1 VSSSPDTALP
11 FVAAALP
18 VSVFRVDES
27 GQVLEVIRADRFAAS
42 TAEAEFIWDRLAGTS
57 PREQYEQALRSIAA
71 GRAQMMQWDVAISL
85 DELPGGGRALLITI
99 AAAPSADPGG
109 GFFVTALDVTSSR
122 RAREALVEAS
132 LRLSRTIDLDR
143 VYREVVRLARRAVA
157 CSDIAI
163 AIADDDTAALRIV
176 HRAGY
181 DRPKA
186 DDVSLQRRLMPI
198 WLDALANEHQV
209 IERVGDRVEITAPL
223 SSTEGVLGAMTVV
236 IELGDGTAGVEDAQR
251 SITLLAAQTAAAIE
265 RSWLVQRVSTK
276 RRFEAIGEVATGI
289 AHEIRN
295 PLFGISS
302 AAQMLRVRVPND
314 PAVAR
319 TVARILGE
327 VDRLNNM
334 VTALLDFGR
343 PQASA
348 LTPGDPD
355 RIWDDVLEGE
365 RARLALRRQ
374 TLVRTLSPE
383 GVLVAIHPA
392 HLAQVFLNLLVNA
405 SDAAPEGGVITLGSH
420 VMATGGWRV
429 RLHNGG
435 PSIPPEVLPHVFELF
450 YSTKSGGT
458 GIGLALCQR
467 ILDDHGGT
475 INIDSVPE
483 RGTTV
488 TVTLPPLA
496 ADTSGAS

>member
-1 VSSSPDTALP
+1 MTTPAISSLAH
-11 FVAAALP
+11 VAAALP
-18 VSVFRVDES
+18 VSIFRVDPS
-27 GQVLEVIRADRFAAS
+27 GLLLEVIRADRFAGQSSARH
-42 TAEAEFIWDRLAGTS
+42 IWERLPGTG
-57 PREQYEQALRSIAA
+57 PREQYEQALRSLAA
-71 GRAQMMQWDVAISL
+71 GRAQLLQWDVSTSL
-85 DELPGGGRALLITI
+85 GELAGGRALLITL
-99 AAAPSADPGG
+99 AAAPSADPAGG
-109 GFFVTALDVTSSR
+109 YFVTAIDVTSSR
-122 RAREALVEAS
+122 RSREALVEAS
-132 LRLSRTIDLDR
+132 LQLSRTLDLER
-143 VYREVVRLARRAVA
+143 VYGEVVRLARRGVA
-157 CSDIAI
+157 CSDVVIS
-163 AIADDDTAALRIV
+163 IADDETAALRIV

-181 DRPKA
+181 DRPQA
-186 DDVSLQRRLMPI
+186 DDTALQRRLMPV

-209 IERVGDRVEITAPL
+209 VQRLGERVELTTPL
-223 SSTEGVLGAMTVV
+223 SSTEGVLGCLTVM
-236 IELGDGTAGVEDAQR
+236 IDGSDSTTGIDEAQR

-314 PAVAR
+314 PAVVR
-319 TVARILGE
+319 TVTRILGE
-327 VDRLNNM
+327 VDRLNSM

-343 PQASA
+343 PQTPT

-374 TLVRTLSPE
+374 TLVRTVSPE
-383 GVLVAIHPA
+383 GILVAIQPQQ
-392 HLAQVFLNLLVNA
+392 LAQVFLNLLVNA
-405 SDAAPEGGVITLGSH
+405 SDATPEGGVITMGSH
-420 VMATGGWRV
+420 VMPTGGWRL

-435 PSIPPEVLPHVFELF
+435 PAIPAEVLPHVFELF

-467 ILDDHGGT
+467 IIDDHGGAVT
-475 INIDSVPE
+475 IESTHE
-483 RGTTV
+483 HGTTV
-488 TVTLPPLA
+488 TVSLPPLGDGA
-496 ADTSGAS
+496 AGPR